1 MTADEDEELRDRYLI
16 ERLSWPTIERRLGGR
31 TDTALIPVGAVE
43 QHGPHLP
50 LGTDA
55 MLGEALACRIADS
68 IGDALVAPVI
78 SLGCSTEHMSFPG
91 TVSVPQEVLIDQL
104 RACVQSLEHHG
115 FAYAVLLPTH
125 GGNIAPINAA
135 VPELANECNDIEI
148 IPVADLHWYMELLNR
163 ALREAGVDIEEPIA
177 HAGASETALMLALY
191 PSLVDTDAAA
201 SGHEG
206 DLSYARLLR
215 DGMEG
220 ITENGVLGDP
230 TVATRRVGEQMVD
243 VLVGEFTDR
252 IRAEIGSLG
261 GNRS

>member
-1 MTADEDEELRDRYLI
+1 MDRDEEKELRDRYLV
-16 ERLSWPTIERRLGGR
+16 ERLSWPTVERHLEED

-55 MLGEALACRIADS
+55 MLGEALACRIAHS
-68 IGDALVAPVI
+68 MGRTLVAPVV

-91 TVSVPQEVLIDQL
+91 TMSVPQEVLRDQL
-104 RACVQSLEHHG
+104 RANVRSLEHHG
-115 FAYAVLLPTH
+115 FTYAVLLPTH

-135 VPELANECNDIEI
+135 APELANEFNDIDTV
-148 IPVADLHWYMELLNR
+148 PVADLHWYMELLNR
-163 ALREAGVDIEEPIA
+163 ALREAGVDIEEPIV
-177 HAGASETALMLALY
+177 HAGAAETALMLALY

-230 TVATRRVGEQMVD
+230 TVATSQVGEHMVD
-243 VLVGEFTDR
+243 VLVDEFADR
-252 IRAEIGSLG
+252 IRSEIRSLDPDW
-261 GNRS
+261 S